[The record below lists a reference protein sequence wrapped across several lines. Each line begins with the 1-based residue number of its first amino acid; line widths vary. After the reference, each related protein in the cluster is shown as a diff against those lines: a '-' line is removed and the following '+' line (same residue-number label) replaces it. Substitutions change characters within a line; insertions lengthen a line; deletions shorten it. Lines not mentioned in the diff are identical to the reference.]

1 MVEAACLTE
10 IAPPEDCHHRFGA
23 VHYRG
28 CRWDLSHLDSFAF
41 KSEIGFDVTVVVIFS
56 CHCFTR
62 GLPQNLAERGRIPSE
77 DLFHDAREQ
86 RLLDPCRYALSQQWL
101 RGLVLRLPERHI
113 IVAQARQ
120 RNFMTWCALPAGQ
133 AGAIYAMFFSVER
146 DARRKGRM
154 ILRVQSAYLLDGGL
168 TKAQKEGRK
177 VKLRTLL
184 KATYEGRPIRP

>member
-1 MVEAACLTE
+1 MVDAACLTE
-10 IAPPEDCHHRFGA
+10 IAPPEDCHHRFAA

-62 GLPQNLAERGRIPSE
+62 GLPRDLSEVGQIPPE
-77 DLFHDAREQ
+77 DLFNDAREQ
-86 RLLDPCRYALSQQWL
+86 RLLDPCRYDLSVQCL
-101 RGLVLRLPERHI
+101 RGLVLSLPEQHI
-113 IVAQARQ
+113 IVAQPRR
-120 RNFMTWCALPAGQ
+120 RNFMTWRAPPAGH
-133 AGAIYAMFFSVER
+133 AGAVYAMFFSVER

-177 VKLRTLL
+177 VRLGTLL
-184 KATYEGRPIRP
+184 KAAYEGRPIRS